1 MRVILAKVEETIDAA
16 IDGSRQFVWNDVP
29 LIIAVEIEEVALV
42 VCVSLCLIELS
53 VLSDVFLHVAVRI
66 DAIVPLQFRGKTR

>member
-53 VLSDVFLHVAVRI
+53 VLSDVLLHVAVRI